1 MRHEKVPVKLKN
13 PTGSYFNCVSDSIK
27 TAAAAAAAVFT
38 VSVSWSRK
46 TCGVHA
52 RHQHTAPQETGDWL
66 THCGNAC
73 VLYERVWNLT
83 FR

>member
-27 TAAAAAAAVFT
+27 TAAAAAAVFT
-38 VSVSWSRK
+38 VSVSWSCK